1 MSVVTINRLISSY
14 FCSPNFQTTS
24 LVLSFNDVSVSM
36 FNVVCSEVDDS
47 MSADDGAV
55 TCVSGIDDEATVVD
69 AESSD
74 T

>member
-1 MSVVTINRLISSY
+1 
-14 FCSPNFQTTS
+14 
-24 LVLSFNDVSVSM
+24 M

-55 TCVSGIDDEATVVD
+55 TCVSGVDDEATVVD
-69 AESSD
+69 AESID